1 MINSKKG
8 YGLLALL
15 LSVMMVA
22 SIFSTFTLSSF
33 AAENDGWAINPVG
46 LETSDWGDGKTQTVS
61 GHGTVKSGDEFSF
74 EADIVAPREYTL
86 DVWLVLFAND
96 NVYEVQ
102 GSQNGC
108 SFKKTDVNGRYK
120 VIVSKE
126 TISNIEKGKIVDR
139 LGQSVPKS
147 KFFEVSFCLYD
158 GANVTDTYNTSSM
171 RRLFYDVDF
180 AKPDATKISK
190 LTAGKKSFTVKWAK
204 KSEINGYKIKY
215 STSSNMKK
223 AKTVTVSKASTVS
236 KKITGLKSGK
246 KYYVQVQTFRKGY
259 ATDNNPNS
267 DWSAKKSVKVK

>member
-1 MINSKKG
+1 MTNSKKG

-46 LETSDWGDGKTQTVS
+46 LEVEDGDDGRTQSVL
-61 GHGTVKSGDEFSF
+61 GNGTIKSGDEFSF
-74 EADIVAPREYTL
+74 EADIVAPSEYTL
-86 DVWLVLFAND
+86 SIWLVLFGKD
-96 NVYEVQ
+96 NVYEVE

-108 SFKKTDVNGRYK
+108 TFEKTDVNGRYK
-120 VIVSKE
+120 VTVSKE

-147 KFFEVSFCLYD
+147 KSFLVSFCLYD

-171 RRLFYDVDF
+171 RRLFYTVDF
-180 AKPDATKISK
+180 EGPAATKISK

-204 KSEINGYKIKY
+204 KSGINGYKIKY

-223 AKTVTVSKASTVS
+223 AKTVTVSKASIVS

-259 ATDNNPNS
+259 ESDNNSKS
-267 DWSAKKSVKVK
+267 DWSAKKTVKVK